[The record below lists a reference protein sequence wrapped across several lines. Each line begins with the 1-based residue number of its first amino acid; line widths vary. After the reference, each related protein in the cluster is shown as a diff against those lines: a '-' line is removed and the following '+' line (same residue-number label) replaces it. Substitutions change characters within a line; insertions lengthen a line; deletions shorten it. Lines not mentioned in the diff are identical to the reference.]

1 MIIGIVNGA
10 TIEVK
15 QNMKALYK
23 GVELTEVQ
31 EDYILDNQDENIEII
46 NKVLKIETK
55 KLKTKDFVHE
65 KNVIEFVLN
74 PDKTI
79 TKLRFLEKS
88 NDRKIDKITKE
99 IIKQASSKFNKPTE
113 PTLMRF
119 IFVYEIG
126 KVTYSNDGTDKTSNK
141 ETYYQGIQSGTTRFE
156 HSSEEYVRT
165 FETSKDGFIN
175 LNEQPWACASVRLLT
190 NKNQYIRTGITDNE
204 FNAEIPKGKYKLLI
218 KTKKTCDINL
228 QYL

>member
-1 MIIGIVNGA
+1 MGSGFIRPSPKHHNPNPINKDV
-10 TIEVK
+10 
-15 QNMKALYK
+15 
-23 GVELTEVQ
+23 
-31 EDYILDNQDENIEII
+31 NIEII
-46 NKVLKIETK
+46 NKILKIETK
-55 KLKTKDFVHE
+55 KLKTKDFIHE

-74 PDKTI
+74 SDGTI
-79 TKLRFLEKS
+79 SKLEFLKKS

-99 IIKQASSKFNKPTE
+99 IIKQASSKFNKPIE

-126 KVTYSNDGTDKTSNK
+126 KATYYDNGSNNKTSNR
-141 ETYYQGIQSGTTRFE
+141 ETSYQEIQRGTTRFE
-156 HSSEEYVRT
+156 HDSKEYVRT
-165 FETSKDGFIN
+165 LETSKDGFIN